1 MYDIGTESLNNSA
14 WKTWLSRCHLTFLT
28 DKVIMAA
35 GKSWAASEK
44 FYGRNS
50 NYAQHSLGVHSYVF
64 YKNFTENH
72 PKNHGLSCLTLPESG
87 YLLLKIRFF
96 NIRFIHCTKAI
107 SKTNPN
113 RILTYHLYFI
123 FGVLFA
129 LFGALSTEL
138 WRLFGK

>member
-50 NYAQHSLGVHSYVF
+50 NYAQHSLGVHSCVF

-72 PKNHGLSCLTLPESG
+72 CLSFLTLPASEG
-87 YLLLKIRFF
+87 LLLKIRFF

-107 SKTNPN
+107 SKTNPT
-113 RILTYHLYFI
+113 RILTYDLYFI